1 MRSVVSTLVAAAAT
15 ALTMAMQAPGS
26 PPSRPRIVAEL
37 SNALTHSPLAA
48 CPRPDPTRTPTR
60 VRVASWNIKAARSSS
75 VGALAAEMRAMQADV
90 IALQEV
96 DVRTRRSGFVDE
108 PTALAAALGFHYVFA
123 ASIHWDEGHYGLA
136 LVSKWPLVTVAR
148 RRLGGADLGEPRIVL
163 DVGLCAAGRPLRI
176 LNHHADRR
184 PAARALGF
192 ADLRRI
198 VSAAKGGGVLL
209 LGDMNEY
216 ADGPGMRALLDAG
229 LVDLGAR
236 GALKTAAGGR
246 IDFILADGLVSRHA
260 SDIRVWPTDKSDHHA
275 VLTDLEW

>member
-108 PTALAAALGFHYVFA
+108 PTALAAALGFHYVF
-123 ASIHWDEGHYGLA
+123 
-136 LVSKWPLVTVAR
+136 
-148 RRLGGADLGEPRIVL
+148 
-163 DVGLCAAGRPLRI
+163 
-176 LNHHADRR
+176 
-184 PAARALGF
+184 
-192 ADLRRI
+192 
-198 VSAAKGGGVLL
+198 
-209 LGDMNEY
+209 
-216 ADGPGMRALLDAG
+216 
-229 LVDLGAR
+229 
-236 GALKTAAGGR
+236 
-246 IDFILADGLVSRHA
+246 
-260 SDIRVWPTDKSDHHA
+260 
-275 VLTDLEW
+275 